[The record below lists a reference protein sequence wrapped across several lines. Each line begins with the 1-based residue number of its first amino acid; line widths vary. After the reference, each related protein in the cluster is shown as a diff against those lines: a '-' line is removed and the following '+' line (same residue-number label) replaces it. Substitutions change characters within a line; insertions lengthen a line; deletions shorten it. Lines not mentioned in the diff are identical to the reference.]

1 MNSMLDIKSLS
12 TVFTGKNGRLTA
24 VDGMNLQI
32 DPRET
37 VALVGESGS
46 GKSVT
51 ALSILRL
58 VPPPGKITNGEIFFN
73 GKDIL
78 RLPESEMRAIR
89 GKEIGLI
96 LQDALSALN
105 PVMRVGEQ
113 IAEVYRHHFRMD
125 RKSAKIAAME
135 LMEKV
140 RLSNVE
146 QLYHAYPHQLSGG
159 MRQRALIAI
168 ALACRPKLVIADEPT
183 TALDVS
189 LQSQILSLLNEL
201 KSDFG
206 LALLLI
212 THDLAIVSQMADRVA
227 VMYAGQILEQNET
240 ARLFKNPRHPYTGA
254 LIRSI
259 PRIDFSGEQTFHSRP
274 LPGNVP
280 DLHNLPAGCVFHP
293 RCEFADEKCRTSP
306 PETAR
311 FANGSEV
318 RCFNPAPQNRES
330 ESLKGQK

>member
-1 MNSMLDIKSLS
+1 MNALLDIKLLS
-12 TVFTGKNGRLTA
+12 TVFVSKKVSLTA
-24 VDGMNLQI
+24 VDGLNLEI
-32 DPRET
+32 YPKET

-58 VPPPGKITNGEIFFN
+58 VPPPGKIINGKIFFKGN
-73 GKDIL
+73 DIL
-78 RLPESEMRAIR
+78 RLPESQMREIR

-113 IAEVYRHHFRMD
+113 IAEVYRHHFRMK
-125 RKSAKIAAME
+125 RKSAEFAAME

-140 RLSNVE
+140 RLSNVA
-146 QLYHAYPHQLSGG
+146 QLYRAYPHQLSGG
-159 MRQRALIAI
+159 MRQRVLIAI
-168 ALACRPKLVIADEPT
+168 ALAGRPKLVIADEPT

-201 KSDFG
+201 KAEFG

-227 VMYAGQILEQNET
+227 VMYAGQILEQNKT
-240 ARLFKNPRHPYTGA
+240 AQLFKNPRHPYTAA

-259 PRIDFSGEQTFHSRP
+259 PRINFSGEQTPQPPP

-280 DLHNLPAGCVFHP
+280 DLHNLPDGCVFHP
-293 RCEFADEKCRTSP
+293 RCEFANGKCRTSP
-306 PETAR
+306 PALQQ

-318 RCFNPAPQNRES
+318 KCFNPAPKKQR
-330 ESLKGQK
+330 K